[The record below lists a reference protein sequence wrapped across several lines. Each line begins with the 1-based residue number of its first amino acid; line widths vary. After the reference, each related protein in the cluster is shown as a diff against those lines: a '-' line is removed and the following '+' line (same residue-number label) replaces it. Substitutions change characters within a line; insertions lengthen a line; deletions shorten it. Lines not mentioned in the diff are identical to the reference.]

1 MSLIF
6 MNMSMMI
13 CYINAFD
20 PFVAYES
27 LISNEDV
34 DPDLQFYVDN
44 ITDSHYYDSE
54 KFGSHFKEN
63 KNKTFSSIHFN
74 ARSLPKHIDRLTQ
87 FLCGLN
93 FEFDVFGISETW
105 MKEKSPIVQI
115 PNYSFLCKGRQSK
128 AGGGVGLYVKA
139 DLSFTVRDD
148 LSIGCSCV

>member
-1 MSLIF
+1 
-6 MNMSMMI
+6 MI
-13 CYINAFD
+13 EHPLNGTNIHEHVHDDLLYKRFD

-63 KNKTFSSIHFN
+63 KNKTFSTIHFN

-93 FEFDVFGISETW
+93 FEFDVIGISE
-105 MKEKSPIVQI
+105 
-115 PNYSFLCKGRQSK
+115 LG
-128 AGGGVGLYVKA
+128 
-139 DLSFTVRDD
+139 
-148 LSIGCSCV
+148 